1 MRSAEPIGDMGR
13 IAATAP
19 PQPAQRAAMRAT
31 RAQLGRFFTTSP
43 LGAVCAGFLLFV
55 LLIAVFAD
63 LLIPYDPLE
72 NSYANVAR
80 PPYADHWL
88 GTDQVGRD
96 VLSRLILGTRYSLL
110 VAFTAVLIGDGLGF
124 LVGVATGYIG
134 GRLDLVSQRLVEVLM
149 SFPGFVLALLLMVG
163 LGAGAH
169 TVITAIAITRI
180 PGSSRVI
187 RSMALSIREEAYVDA
202 ARVVGASTWRI
213 MLRHVAPQCIAP
225 MLVLLSLKLGAAIFS
240 EAALSYLG
248 VGIPL
253 PTPSLG
259 NMLGEQVASAF
270 RPAWWLVLFPGLAI
284 TLIILATNLFGD
296 SMRDLLDPRLRQ
308 RLPDR

>member
-1 MRSAEPIGDMGR
+1 M
-13 IAATAP
+13 
-19 PQPAQRAAMRAT
+19 
-31 RAQLGRFFTTSP
+31 RAQLGRFLAMSP
-43 LGAVCAGFLLFV
+43 LGAACAGFLLLV
-55 LLIAVFAD
+55 LLVAIFAD
-63 LLIPYDPLE
+63 ALMPFDPLE
-72 NSYANVAR
+72 NSYANISR

-96 VLSRLILGTRYSLL
+96 VLSRLILGTRLSLL
-110 VAFTAVLIGDGLGF
+110 VAVTAVVIGDGIGF
-124 LVGVATGYIG
+124 LIGVGTGYLG
-134 GRLDLVSQRLVEVLM
+134 GKLDLLSQRVIEVLM

-163 LGAGAH
+163 LGAGAQ

-202 ARVVGASTWRI
+202 ARLVGASTWRI
-213 MLRHVAPQCIAP
+213 MLRHVAPQCVAP
-225 MLVLLSLKLGAAIFS
+225 MLVLLSLNLGAAIFT

-248 VGIPL
+248 AGIPL

-259 NMLGEQVASAF
+259 NMLGEQVANAF

-284 TLIILATNLFGD
+284 TLIILATNLLGD
-296 SMRDLLDPRLRQ
+296 GLRDLMDPRLRQ
-308 RLPDR
+308 RLSER